1 MKAQHKVISPR
12 QRCQERLLLGSHDST
27 VKKKKGVNYVKSTL
41 CGGKYVFENIAE
53 RRAKVYLNPWY
64 KSLEQGTMAGEDRE
78 ELV

>member
-1 MKAQHKVISPR
+1 MSGKTSPR
-12 QRCQERLLLGSHDST
+12 KSWQHCE
-27 VKKKKGVNYVKSTL
+27 KNIGVNYVKSTL